1 MQSKDKKIRLGFL
14 GQGNLNQFIIDEM
27 AALRGVEIAGTFQS
41 NGFEGIKNYSSF
53 KPFADQCEAVVIM
66 DLSFSDFDTLR
77 QLCRMSKHI
86 YLEDAA
92 LLDNHAIRR
101 LSLLQY
107 EAGIQFQLGFK
118 HRFIDT
124 WSSIDHLKLQPRIIE
139 SSRMIRHSPKS
150 VKLSVVSDL
159 IFQDIDMAIKL
170 AESQVRH
177 VHATAV
183 GIYDRDPDVVHCRIE
198 FYNGCIANLSASK
211 VSDYEVHKTRI
222 FQNQTF
228 ITLNHINQ
236 TVMIKSG
243 ESVQEAYRELRLD
256 EKRSDEDQ
264 AWLLLTLKE
273 LKLFVDQIS
282 RDSLQNVPGLN
293 DYINAKF
300 VAEQIY
306 DQLERNFIKSSA

>member
-14 GQGNLNQFIIDEM
+14 GQGNLNQSIIDGM
-27 AALRGVEIAGTFQS
+27 AAHPQVELAGTFQS
-41 NGFEGIKNYSSF
+41 IGFEGIKNYSSF
-53 KPFADQCEAVVIM
+53 KPFIDQCEAVVIM

-77 QLCRMSKHI
+77 NLCRLSKHI

-92 LLDNHAIRR
+92 LLDNHGIRR
-101 LSLLQY
+101 LALLQY

-118 HRFIDT
+118 HRFTDT
-124 WSSIDHLKLQPRIIE
+124 WLSIEHLELQPRIIE
-139 SSRMIRHSPKS
+139 SSRMIKYSSKS

-159 IFQDIDMAIKL
+159 IFHDIDMAIKL
-170 AESQVRH
+170 ADSQVRN

-183 GIYDRDPDVVHCRIE
+183 GIYDKDPDVVHCRIE

-211 VSDYEVHKTRI
+211 VSDHEAHKTRI

-243 ESVQEAYRELRLD
+243 DSVQEAFRELRLD
-256 EKRSDEDQ
+256 EHKGDDLQ
-264 AWLLLTLKE
+264 AWLQLSLKE
-273 LKLFVDQIS
+273 LQLFIYQIGRGS
-282 RDSLQNVPGLN
+282 HQNVPGLN

-306 DQLERNFIKSSA
+306 DQLERNFIKTSG

>member
-27 AALRGVEIAGTFQS
+27 AKLPEVEIAGTFQS
-41 NGFEGIKNYSSF
+41 NGFEGVKNYSSF
-53 KPFADQCEAVVIM
+53 KPFIDQCEAVIIM
-66 DLSFSDFDTLR
+66 DLSFSDFDTLK

-86 YLEDAA
+86 YLEDAV

-107 EAGIQFQLGFK
+107 EAGIQFQIGFK

-124 WSSIDHLKLQPRIIE
+124 WASIEHIKLQPRIIE
-139 SSRMIRHSPKS
+139 SSRMIRHSSKS

-159 IFQDIDMAIKL
+159 LFQDIDMAVKL
-170 AESQVRH
+170 AESQVRN

-211 VSDYEVHKTRI
+211 ISDHEVHKTRI

-228 ITLNHINQ
+228 ITLNHTNQ

-243 ESVQEAYRELRLD
+243 DSVQEAYRELRLN
-256 EKRSDEDQ
+256 EIQSDDNQ
-264 AWLLLTLKE
+264 VWLQLTQKE
-273 LKLFVDQIS
+273 LKLFIQQVL
-282 RDSLQNVPGLN
+282 RDSIQHVPGLN

-306 DQLERNFIKSSA
+306 DQLERNFIKTSA